1 MVFFSPKN
9 PEMKDRDLV
18 VPSNFSRSPPPLPKL
33 YYENEKDVIYVAS
46 TPQKREREWQ
56 NDEKRACAGGL
67 ERNAQTCGGIE
78 KSKGVARKE
87 LDLERMRERDMQRQI
102 QNTELCNLGRYSQ
115 FA

>member
-1 MVFFSPKN
+1 MR
-9 PEMKDRDLV
+9 DRDLV

-33 YYENEKDVIYVAS
+33 HYENEKDVMYVAS

-56 NDEKRACAGGL
+56 NDEKSAGGL
-67 ERNAQTCGGIE
+67 ERNDQTCGGIE

-102 QNTELCNLGRYSQ
+102 QNTELRSLGRYSQ